1 LSKLKNI
8 NDKKAEKQGF
18 GKRLHQALGNKSY
31 KETARLLKE
40 IGINIDYDSL
50 RRYILE
56 ERKPDVDLLVRLA
69 SASDVSLDWLIKG
82 TDEQS
87 DLINS
92 KKLTELSKEL
102 NDSIWSEL
110 TCGDLKALKKLAS
123 INNTSIQKTT
133 RDIIVQGIS
142 LFGVFERPQKI
153 NFLSLSNYPS
163 EDLCEI
169 DQFGEI
175 GDEDE
180 LIKAVETVRVP
191 KKIVSWISEDTA
203 RTFSQRDIHAYK
215 VTSKRLRQQKIHE
228 GDIVVAANFNS
239 IGDAKNW
246 FYDSYGF
253 VIQPNER
260 KIILRRV
267 YDDFFKLDGFF
278 LSPLYAN
285 HPIERNITLKIEDLE
300 FILAIVTP

>member
-1 LSKLKNI
+1 LSKSNNI

-31 KETARLLKE
+31 KETARSLKE

-56 ERKPDVDLLVRLA
+56 ERKPDIDMLTKLAVVSEVSVEWLLRGE
-69 SASDVSLDWLIKG
+69 DQQG
-82 TDEQS
+82 

-92 KKLTELSKEL
+92 TKLAELSIEL

-133 RDIIVQGIS
+133 RDIIVQGIHI
-142 LFGVFERPQKI
+142 FGAFEPPQKI
-153 NFLSLSNYPS
+153 NFLSLSNYQS

-180 LIKAVETVRVP
+180 LIKVVETIRIP
-191 KKIVSWISEDTA
+191 KKIVSWLSEDTEK
-203 RTFSQRDIHAYK
+203 TFSQREIHAYK
-215 VTSKRLRQQKIHE
+215 VASKKLRQQKIHE
-228 GDIVVAANFNS
+228 GDIVVATNFNS
-239 IGDAKNW
+239 IADAKNW

-260 KIILRRV
+260 KILLRRV
-267 YDDFFKLDGFF
+267 YDDFFKPDGFF
-278 LSPLYAN
+278 LSPLYAD
-285 HPIERNITLKIEDLE
+285 HPIERNVTLKIEDLE